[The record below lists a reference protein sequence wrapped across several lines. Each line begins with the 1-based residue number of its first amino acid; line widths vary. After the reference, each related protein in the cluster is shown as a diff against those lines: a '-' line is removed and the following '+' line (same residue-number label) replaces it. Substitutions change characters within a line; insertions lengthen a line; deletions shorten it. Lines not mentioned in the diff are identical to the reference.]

1 MAGPPKDESPSELW
15 ARLSERPRPWTE
27 FQFPGVDAAGNA
39 FPKCKLWILTE
50 AEMHSCRA
58 NATRVAKAMI
68 GDAKVGIGD
77 IGYEEM
83 YRNEMAVEMVALCVR
98 VFDDPKFPAFP
109 KAERVRQKLTT
120 DEIAVL
126 ADAYTQ
132 FRVQSCPTLAD
143 LTPAEM
149 EAWIVVLM
157 EGASRAPLAALSG
170 QAQSDLLMW
179 CVEKIKSLSTRTSSA
194 GSPPSEPQ
202 QGHDETPPT
211 LEDLIGESEL
221 PRPE

>member
-1 MAGPPKDESPSELW
+1 MGSPPKDESPSELW
-15 ARLSERPRPWTE
+15 SRLTERPRPWTE
-27 FQFPGVDAAGNA
+27 FQFPGLDANGKP
-39 FPKCKLWILTE
+39 FPKCKIWILTE
-50 AEMHSCRA
+50 SEMHSCRA

-68 GDAKVGIGD
+68 GDPKVGAGD

-83 YRNEMAVEMVALCVR
+83 YRNEMAVELVALCVR
-98 VFDDPKFPAFP
+98 VADDPKFPAFP
-109 KAERVRQKLTT
+109 KADRVRQVLTT
-120 DEIAVL
+120 DQIAVL

-149 EAWIVVLM
+149 EAWLVVLV

-179 CVEKIKSLSTRTSSA
+179 CVEKIKSLSTPTSSA
-194 GSPPSEPQ
+194 GSPPSEPLQ
-202 QGHDETPPT
+202 EHSETPPT
-211 LEDLIGESEL
+211 LADLVGESDL
-221 PRPE
+221 PKPE